1 VHLIRGGIRV
11 IVLESAAG
19 SGGPTRVSGNRPAT
33 APPASMV
40 AVESTGFDAF
50 YAANFDRLIMQLYA
64 YTGDLAQAQDVV
76 QEAFARALPRWEQV
90 SGYDDPAA
98 WVRRV
103 AWNLAT
109 SRWRQLRTFRAYA
122 SRHRPEHVTGPTPD
136 RVALATALA
145 TLPASLRRAV
155 VLHYVAD
162 LSVAD
167 IARQEGVPDGTVKS
181 WLHRGRA
188 ALAVALAE
196 TRAEVRDV

>member
-1 VHLIRGGIRV
+1 M
-11 IVLESAAG
+11 IVLESAADP
-19 SGGPTRVSGNRPAT
+19 GGPTRVPTERPAAAQPASV
-33 APPASMV
+33 APPSAA

-90 SGYDDPAA
+90 CGYDDPAA

-122 SRHRPEHVTGPTPD
+122 SRHRPEHVTGPSPD
-136 RVALATALA
+136 RVALTAALA

-162 LSVAD
+162 LSVAE
-167 IARQEGVPDGTVKS
+167 IARQEGVADGTVKS

>member
-1 VHLIRGGIRV
+1 V
-11 IVLESAAG
+11 IVLDNAADSDG
-19 SGGPTRVSGNRPAT
+19 STRTPVNVS
-33 APPASMV
+33 PASD
-40 AVESTGFDAF
+40 AAIDSTSFDAF
-50 YAANFDRLIMQLYA
+50 YAANFERLIMQLYA

-76 QEAFARALPRWEQV
+76 QEAFARALPRWEKV
-90 SGYDDPAA
+90 SRYDEPAA

-122 SRHRPEHVTGPTPD
+122 SRHRPEHVTGPSPD
-136 RVALATALA
+136 RVALTAALA
-145 TLPASLRRAV
+145 TLPAHLRRAV

-167 IARQEGVPDGTVKS
+167 IARQEGVADGTVKS

-196 TRAEVRDV
+196 TRGEVRDV